1 MWRNGNGGMT
11 TKCASAKRSKKI
23 PPRELHGAG
32 FFVVQLLS
40 DDVDGAELAGILGI
54 GLGVIGHLL
63 ALGQG
68 TEALGLDGGEVD
80 EHVAAAVIVGD
91 EAEAL
96 FVVEPF
102 DSAVIH
108 SGSTSQKMLS
118 PCKNKSHQ
126 SRMSKWKLTWHRRQS
141 IFTF

>member
-1 MWRNGNGGMT
+1 MRCGSFWLSM
-11 TKCASAKRSKKI
+11 K
-23 PPRELHGAG
+23 
-32 FFVVQLLS
+32 LLA
-40 DDVDGAELAGILGI
+40 DHVDSAELAGILGI
-54 GLGVIGHLL
+54 GLGVVGDLL

-102 DSAVIH
+102 DSTVIH
-108 SGSTSQKMLS
+108 VWNLLKKLLSRRKKRSHGVVVSQ
-118 PCKNKSHQ
+118 NE
-126 SRMSKWKLTWHRRQS
+126 TDRQQRS
-141 IFTF
+141 DNQFLHFKIHV

>member
-1 MWRNGNGGMT
+1 MAT
-11 TKCASAKRSKKI
+11 
-23 PPRELHGAG
+23 
-32 FFVVQLLS
+32 FLLS
-40 DDVDGAELAGILGI
+40 IELLADYVDSAEFAGILGI
-54 GLGVIGHLL
+54 GLGVIGDLL
-63 ALGQG
+63 ALGQS

-108 SGSTSQKMLS
+108 VGVPPKKVLSRRKKRNATCVSQ
-118 PCKNKSHQ
+118 NGN
-126 SRMSKWKLTWHRRQS
+126 
-141 IFTF
+141 